1 MAKQSAIVPADRIER
16 AIVFIRGHKVM
27 LDFDLAALYAVPTRV
42 LVQAVKRNV
51 ARFPSDFM
59 FPLTAEE
66 AERLTSPTLLPQPRP
81 RRPPHAPPALTP
93 PRAPTPSPAPPTP
106 PAPPLPPALTPPF
119 PPPRP

>member
-59 FPLTAEE
+59 FRLTAEE
-66 AERLTSPTLLPQPRP
+66 AERLRSQNCDLKDRP
-81 RRPPHAPPALTP
+81 RRTP
-93 PRAPTPSPAPPTP
+93 LCTLRVY
-106 PAPPLPPALTPPF
+106 
-119 PPPRP
+119 